1 MALITTKAATA
12 TTATSATSVNSTAL
26 PVGTYLQSVNWS
38 SGNTSFTGN
47 ASVYKIMD
55 VTLTTKGT
63 NSHFLIETIVSLGT
77 PGLATN
83 NDGFDISLAIGY
95 KLASAADGAIVN
107 RGGRSSFNRQNF
119 SGTSIGTGG
128 AFYQTDVP
136 YAPNRTDTHEGQYDV
151 LEHGTQHLDT
161 SLSLAIGT
169 QIDYGI
175 WIQGQSTWYFNR
187 ARFSALNGGT
197 SFLKVTEIQT

>member
-1 MALITTKAATA
+1 MALIVTKAATA
-12 TTATSATSVNSTAL
+12 TTATTVPSTAL
-26 PVGTYLQSVNWS
+26 PAGTHLQSVNWS
-38 SGNTSFTGN
+38 SGNTSYLGN
-47 ASVYKIMD
+47 SSVYKLMN

-77 PGLATN
+77 PGLALN
-83 NDGFDISLAIGY
+83 NDGYDISLAIGY

-136 YAPNRTDTHEGQYDV
+136 YAPNRTDTHQGQYDV

-169 QIDYGI
+169 QIEYSI
-175 WIQGQSTWYFNR
+175 WIHGQGDWYFNR
-187 ARFSALNGGT
+187 AKWSADNGGT

>member
-12 TTATSATSVNSTAL
+12 TTVTSLTSTAL

-38 SGNTSFTGN
+38 SGNTSYLGN
-47 ASVYKIMD
+47 ASVYKLMN

-63 NSHFLIETIVSLGT
+63 NSHFLIETCVAMGS
-77 PGLATN
+77 PGLAAN
-83 NDGFDISLAIGY
+83 NDSYDISLAIGY
-95 KLASAADGAIVN
+95 KLASAADSAIVS
-107 RGGRSSFNRQNF
+107 RGGRSSFNRQSF
-119 SGTSIGTGG
+119 AGTSIGTGG

-136 YAPNRTDTHEGQYDV
+136 YAPNRTDTHNGQYDV
-151 LEHGTQHLDT
+151 LEHGTSHLDT

-169 QIDYGI
+169 QIEYSI
-175 WIQGQSTWYFNR
+175 WVQGQGDWYFNR
-187 ARFSALNGGT
+187 AKWSSDNGGT

>member
-12 TTATSATSVNSTAL
+12 TTVTSLTSTAL

-38 SGNTSFTGN
+38 SGNTSYLGN
-47 ASVYKIMD
+47 ASVYKLMN

-63 NSHFLIETIVSLGT
+63 NSHFLIETCVAMGT
-77 PGLATN
+77 PGIDSN
-83 NDGFDISLAIGY
+83 NDSYDISLAIGY
-95 KLASAADGAIVN
+95 KLASAADSAIVS
-107 RGGRSSFNRQNF
+107 RGGRSSFNRQSF
-119 SGTSIGTGG
+119 AGTSIGTGG

-136 YAPNRTDTHEGQYDV
+136 YAPNRTDTHNGQYDV
-151 LEHGTQHLDT
+151 LEHGTSHLDT

-169 QIDYGI
+169 QIEYSI
-175 WIQGQSTWYFNR
+175 WVQGQGDWYFNR
-187 ARFSALNGGT
+187 AKWSSDNGGT

>member
-12 TTATSATSVNSTAL
+12 TTVTSLTSTAL

-38 SGNTSFTGN
+38 SGNTSYLGN
-47 ASVYKIMD
+47 ASVYKLMD

-63 NSHFLIETIVSLGT
+63 NSHFLIETCVVMGS
-77 PGLATN
+77 PGLDLN
-83 NDGFDISLAIGY
+83 NDSYDISLAIGY
-95 KLASAADGAIVN
+95 KLTSAADSAIVS
-107 RGGRSSFNRQNF
+107 RGGRSSFTRQNF
-119 SGTSIGTGG
+119 AGTSIGTGG

-136 YAPNRTDTHEGQYDV
+136 YAPNRTDTHGGAYDV
-151 LEHGTQHLDT
+151 LEHATSHLDT

-169 QIDYGI
+169 QIDYSI
-175 WIQGQSTWYFNR
+175 WIHGQSNWFFNR
-187 ARFSALNGGT
+187 CRQGASNGGT

>member
-12 TTATSATSVNSTAL
+12 TTVTSLTSTAL

-38 SGNTSFTGN
+38 SGNTSYLGN
-47 ASVYKIMD
+47 ASVYKLMN

-63 NSHFLIETIVSLGT
+63 NSHFLIETCVAMGS
-77 PGLATN
+77 PGLAAN
-83 NDGFDISLAIGY
+83 NDSYDISLAIGY
-95 KLASAADGAIVN
+95 KLASAADSAIVS

-119 SGTSIGTGG
+119 TGTSIGTGG

-136 YAPNRTDTHEGQYDV
+136 YAPNRTDTHNGQYDV
-151 LEHGTQHLDT
+151 LEHGTSHLDT

-169 QIDYGI
+169 QIEYSI
-175 WIQGQSTWYFNR
+175 WVQGQGDWYFNR
-187 ARFSALNGGT
+187 AKWSSDNGGT